1 MIPSPDL
8 LPDEPMTAPQRPTRR
23 APQMRKTMP
32 SRAAPFQRCADASRP
47 VSGQAAILPT
57 LPGQTGPGQS
67 TPRETAHTP
76 RQSASTGVRP
86 VPRLRNIS
94 ATRCPQNLRAAF
106 PRRSSARLRAD
117 LGAHSRRPSPP
128 GPLPACRR
136 CPRSPGIAPTNRR
149 QRGKA
154 PSDAP
159 ATSRICVFPA
169 TPPPARF
176 RPLTFSRQPRFRR
189 LRADRRASPN
199 ALSEATFIRVRS
211 AGLQFSARLRSSRAQ
226 PPPCFRSPRGFRLL
240 PRAPLSLWFP
250 RPIPRVFLA
259 PFPAPSPHFC
269 RTLSRLFAPHL

>member
-1 MIPSPDL
+1 MP
-8 LPDEPMTAPQRPTRR
+8 APQRPTRR

-32 SRAAPFQRCADASRP
+32 PRAAQVQRRAADASRP
-47 VSGQAAILPT
+47 VSGQAASRPT

-86 VPRLRNIS
+86 VPRRRNIS
-94 ATRCPQNLRAAF
+94 APRCPQNLRAAF

-159 ATSRICVFPA
+159 HNMPHPRLPRHPA
-169 TPPPARF
+169 ARTI
-176 RPLTFSRQPRFRR
+176 PHPHFSRQPRFRR
-189 LRADRRASPN
+189 IRADRRASPN

-211 AGLQFSARLRSSRAQ
+211 AGLQFSARPRSSRAQ
-226 PPPCFRSPRGFRLL
+226 PLPAHASV
-240 PRAPLSLWFP
+240 PRADSDFSPALRSLP
-250 RPIPRVFLA
+250 VPRVRSLA
-259 PFPAPSPHFC
+259 PFPALSPHFC
-269 RTLSRLFAPHL
+269 RTSPRLFAPHL

>member
-1 MIPSPDL
+1 MA
-8 LPDEPMTAPQRPTRR
+8 APQRPMRR

-32 SRAAPFQRCADASRP
+32 SRAAQVQRRAADAIP
-47 VSGQAAILPT
+47 PASGQAEIRPTRPRADRPRSGCAGEPAASPGNRLPPAFVPFPACAT
-57 LPGQTGPGQS
+57 SQLPAARRTSAQHSPDARPPGSGPTS
-67 TPRETAHTP
+67 AHI
-76 RQSASTGVRP
+76 RD
-86 VPRLRNIS
+86 
-94 ATRCPQNLRAAF
+94 
-106 PRRSSARLRAD
+106 ARLHPDLCPPAAD
-117 LGAHSRRPSPP
+117 VRVLPASRRRTDDNAEKRRPTRPTT
-128 GPLPACRR
+128 CRIR
-136 CPRSPGIAPTNRR
+136 
-149 QRGKA
+149 
-154 PSDAP
+154 
-159 ATSRICVFPA
+159 VFPA

-176 RPLTFSRQPRFRR
+176 RSLTFSRQPRFRR

-211 AGLQFSARLRSSRAQ
+211 TGLQFSARLRSSRAQ